1 MHHHSGIRM
10 TEENAFEWP
19 ITIYIEDTDTGGI
32 VYHANYL
39 KFFERSR
46 TELFR
51 SFGVSLQDML
61 DQGYSFV
68 VSHMDINFLRG
79 ARLDDQLKV
88 RTWPLQVRRASI
100 EFCQVLVNNEGQ
112 FLCKATVQV
121 ACVNPQTMKPIVIPK
136 NILSEIA

>member
-1 MHHHSGIRM
+1 M

-39 KFFERSR
+39 KFFERGR

-61 DQGYSFV
+61 EQGFSFV
-68 VSHMDINFLRG
+68 VRHLEIDYLKG

-88 RTWPLQVRRASI
+88 RTWPLKVRKASI
-100 EFCQVLVNNEGQ
+100 EFCQILVNNEGQ
-112 FLCKATVQV
+112 CLCKATVQV
-121 ACVNPQTMKPIVIPK
+121 ACVDPRSMKPIVIPEH
-136 NILSEIA
+136 ILSEIA